1 MNAASMRKCWDVFA
15 KYYFG
20 ADSPEK
26 LSSVDARVKPYVLFP
41 ILDYEHMM
49 AESENLKYLEM
60 NFQVAKKDLG
70 L

>member
-1 MNAASMRKCWDVFA
+1 MDAATMRKCWIAFA

-20 ADSPEK
+20 ADSPEI
-26 LSSVDARVKPYVLFP
+26 LSLVDARVKPYVLFP
-41 ILDYEHMM
+41 ILDFEHLM